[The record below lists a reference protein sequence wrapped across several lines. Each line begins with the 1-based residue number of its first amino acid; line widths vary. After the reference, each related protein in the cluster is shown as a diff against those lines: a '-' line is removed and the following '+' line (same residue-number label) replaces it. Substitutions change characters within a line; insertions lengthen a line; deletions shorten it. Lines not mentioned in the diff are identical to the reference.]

1 MSSLATDVAD
11 ASAAGS
17 KETEGMT
24 DIEVADAL
32 YYRHSVTK
40 GDVMYVVSLKWYVAA
55 KRFYND
61 RHGNEPAPGPI
72 DNESILEP
80 PLPFGIPWRKL
91 KSVTE
96 LQEGRNYELVP
107 EALWNELT
115 RRHGCMEGH
124 AVRRE
129 TYEVPTQY
137 WVYRKE
143 YKVELYPAAVLVHLC
158 DEATGLPDTAVPS
171 ASLVL
176 SERDGLAEVINNAK
190 LLFDTQGALKVRA
203 WYRAIDPAA
212 DRQGSTDRDTDDWLQ
227 LSQEAVNRIFSA
239 FDSKGMAHLGPD
251 APDDAAP
258 GSTTTY
264 YELLLEKKKRDGQ
277 WSRGPRRND
286 EVVEDVEA
294 WRRGLKV
301 GDSCDAQDGSDK
313 DAVKKPQW
321 YESRIV
327 ETRTEDEEGQ
337 PCDELKMHFHG
348 WRPQFD
354 EWVPRMSDRVYPR
367 FTKVPDWRSQLK
379 ANEKVDYKMSDK
391 WYEAVVKK
399 IDRTVEG
406 SERVMIASTYMATPA
421 FNCWAS
427 LTSESVMPLYTHV
440 EKRQRGVAA
449 SSRYSNYYAG
459 AAEAP
464 GVVGLRNLGNTCYMN
479 SMLQCMSNAAP
490 VTEYFLSE
498 QYEGDINLKNILGTG
513 GRLARGYA
521 GLMEDLWKGGEKSV
535 APRDFKEEIGR
546 VNAQFQGFQQQDSQ
560 ELFTFLVD
568 SLHEDL
574 NRVKQKPY
582 TEDVEHGGRSDDI
595 VAAESWETFRKRN
608 DSHFVDCFYGLLRSH
623 LTDPFTN
630 DTSVKFDPA
639 CGISVPIPV
648 SNKCELGLTFFP
660 SRANGGPSAA
670 RKFHLSATKNGTMEE
685 FCQGVSNATGV
696 PLERLVCVEIHGHK
710 VFKVLY
716 ELSSNTNSKVRE
728 LAKGDIIHM
737 YELEAPVIAQHEAVK
752 LRSAKDAVNERKAE
766 DASAV
771 SADYYRINV
780 IFSQKSTYAYNYSY
794 SRPEN
799 IGAPVTLTLP
809 FNATCADV
817 HKQLVE
823 ITAPIFS
830 KTKVAATATV
840 SEECESVPPPVPD
853 PTPRELFDVKLVDQQ
868 CYTEYDEVVDDDAI
882 NLLDL
887 IKSQKRAVSYYNQYS
902 KDKFHLRLMLTTL
915 GAERFSTEM
924 VAGELA
930 PMHESQRVDASD
942 GAKADGRLT
951 LESCLRKYNTRE
963 QLGPQDEWYSPFSKK
978 HVQAWKEMSIWSLPE
993 ILVIHLKRFSYEA
1006 GAYMVHREKVSSL
1019 VHFPLRGLDMA
1030 PYTLG
1035 PEKDTE
1041 NTIYDLFAVSNHFG
1055 GLGGGHYTAF
1065 AKNYKNGKWYNFDD
1079 ASVRA
1084 IQENEIV
1091 SSNAYVL
1098 FYQRRRPEDTDL

>member
-1 MSSLATDVAD
+1 MSSLATVVAD
-11 ASAAGS
+11 APAAGS
-17 KETEGMT
+17 NETESMT
-24 DIEVADAL
+24 DRELSDAL
-32 YYRHSVTK
+32 YYRHSVSK
-40 GDVMYVVSLKWYVAA
+40 GDVMYVVCIKWYVAA

-61 RHGNEPAPGPI
+61 LHGVEPAPGPI
-72 DNESILEP
+72 DNEAILEP
-80 PLPFGIPWRKL
+80 PLPFDSPWRKL
-91 KSVTE
+91 KPPTE
-96 LQEGRNYELVP
+96 LREGTNYELVP
-107 EALWNELT
+107 EAVWNELT
-115 RRHGCMEGH
+115 RRHGCTAGH

-137 WVYRKE
+137 WVHRKDYR
-143 YKVELYPAAVLVHLC
+143 VELYPAVVRVHLC
-158 DEATGLPDTAVPS
+158 DEVTGLPDTSVPS

-176 SERDGLAEVINNAK
+176 GERDGLAEVINNAK
-190 LLFDTQGALKVRA
+190 LLFDTEGALKVRA
-203 WYRAIDPAA
+203 WYRDIATA
-212 DRQGSTDRDTDDWLQ
+212 TDDGNTDNWSQ
-227 LSQEAVNRIFSA
+227 LSQDAVKQIFSA
-239 FDSKGMAHLGPD
+239 FDSKGMAHLSPD

-258 GSTTTY
+258 GSGTTY

-277 WSRGPRRND
+277 WTRGPRQND
-286 EVVEDVEA
+286 EVVEDVVA

-301 GDSCDAQDGSDK
+301 GDSCDAQDGTDK
-313 DAVKKPQW
+313 DVAKPQW
-321 YESRIV
+321 YESHIV
-327 ETRTEDEEGQ
+327 DTRTEDEEGQ

-348 WRPQFD
+348 WKAKFD

-379 ANEKVDYKMSDK
+379 MNERVDYKCPPSNK

-406 SERVMIASTYMATPA
+406 SERVKIVSTYLATPH
-421 FNCWAS
+421 FNCWVS
-427 LTSESVMPLYTHV
+427 LTSESIMPLYTHV
-440 EKRQRGVAA
+440 EKKQKGVGVA
-449 SSRYSNYYAG
+449 SRYYAG

-479 SMLQCMSNAAP
+479 SMLQCMSNATP

-498 QYEGDINLKNILGTG
+498 KYEDDINLKNILGTG
-513 GRLARGYA
+513 GRLARVYA

-535 APRDFKEEIGR
+535 APREFKEEIGR
-546 VNAQFQGFQQQDSQ
+546 VNAQFSGFQQQDSQ

-582 TEDVEHGGRSDDI
+582 TEDVEHGGRPDDV
-595 VAAESWETFRKRN
+595 VAAESWVTFRKRN

-648 SNKCELGLTFFP
+648 SNKYELGLTYFP

-670 RKFHLSATKNGTMEE
+670 RKFHLSASKQGTMEE
-685 FCQGVSNATGV
+685 FCQAVSDATGV

-716 ELSSNTNSKVRE
+716 ELCNKINTRVRE
-728 LAKGDIIHM
+728 LAKGDIVHM
-737 YELEAPVIAQHEAVK
+737 YELEAPITAQHAASK
-752 LRSAKDAVNERKAE
+752 LRSAKGVIDERKDECE
-766 DASAV
+766 DVSAV
-771 SADYYRINV
+771 HADHFRINV
-780 IFSQKSTYAYNYSY
+780 IFSKKSTYNNYNYSY

-799 IGAPVTLTLP
+799 IAAPVTLTVP
-809 FNATCADV
+809 VDATCADV

-823 ITAPIFS
+823 ITAPMFS
-830 KTKVAATATV
+830 NTKAAATV
-840 SEECESVPPPVPD
+840 PEEEHESVPPPVPD
-853 PTPRELFDVKLVDQQ
+853 PTPRELFDVKLVDQHAS
-868 CYTEYDEVVDDDAI
+868 TEYDEVAADDAT

-887 IKSQKRAVSYYNQYS
+887 IKAQKRTGYYYNTYA
-902 KDKFHLRLMLTTL
+902 KEKFHLRLMLTTL
-915 GAERFSTEM
+915 GAERFDLEM
-924 VAGELA
+924 VSGGSA
-930 PMHESQRVDASD
+930 PMHESQRVDESD
-942 GAKADGRLT
+942 GANVDGRLT

-963 QLGPQDEWYSPFSKK
+963 QLGPMDEWYSPFSKK

-1006 GAYMVHREKVSSL
+1006 GQYMVHREKVSSL

-1035 PEKDTE
+1035 PEKDSG

-1065 AKNYKNGKWYNFDD
+1065 AKNHKNGKWYDFDD

-1098 FYQRRRPEDTDL
+1098 FYQRRRSEDASLKK